1 MRRGCVELLL
11 VFTIVLTTVFI
22 VGGQDAD
29 EEEEYYAG
37 MPKMTCANIKDLRIM

>member
-1 MRRGCVELLL
+1 MRYWRVELLL
-11 VFTIVLTTVFI
+11 VIAIAQTTVFI